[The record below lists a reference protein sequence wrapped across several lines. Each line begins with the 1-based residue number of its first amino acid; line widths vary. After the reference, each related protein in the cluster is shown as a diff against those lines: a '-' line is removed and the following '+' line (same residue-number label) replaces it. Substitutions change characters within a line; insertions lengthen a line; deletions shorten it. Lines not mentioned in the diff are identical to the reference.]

1 MLDSANIFQCLLL
14 IMISVWK
21 FNTWV
26 IQIYHF
32 FPAQFIKNTVK
43 ITYILFGLSGE
54 GADTIT
60 KNGGCVIVDINTM
73 KHLIFQQQLKT
84 GKASTSDSAIIR
96 ISKIRI
102 FYAESFTS
110 YPKHWLCSRCF
121 AYYLFTFLVCLSQ
134 SQIFATC

>member
-1 MLDSANIFQCLLL
+1 
-14 IMISVWK
+14 MISVCK

-110 YPKHWLCSRCF
+110 YPKH
-121 AYYLFTFLVCLSQ
+121 
-134 SQIFATC
+134 